1 MRTCGR
7 WLTVLG
13 LMMCVVAGAA
23 DLPGPTDDGYLLPN
37 GWRITPFGDVV
48 EMPDLMLNL
57 QPSPDGRVVVAI
69 HCGYNDHGLVTI
81 DAESNEAVQ
90 RIGLPTAWYGLAWS
104 PDGTKLYVSGG
115 NNSSKDGIRAPVYV
129 FDYADGRL
137 SDAPVRTLMGDAA
150 PEDIYWAGLV
160 HHPTESKLFAA
171 NRTSGNVVVFDT
183 ESGAILGK
191 IRAEVNP
198 YSLVLSDDGSTLYCS
213 NWGSDSVSVIDV
225 ESMTVSFVIGVGDNP
240 NDMVLAE
247 DGRLFVA
254 CSNDN
259 SVTIIDTKL
268 NRATGSIVTSMYPN
282 APEGSTPNALALD
295 PDHETLYIANADN
308 NNVCVVNI
316 DDAGEEDVLGF
327 IPAGWY
333 PSAVGVS
340 ADGEKLY
347 IGNGKG
353 ASGSANPTGP
363 HSPIR
368 QDGEKQV
375 TVKNSLYGT
384 VNIVDIKSNRKKLRE
399 LTKQAYENCPYND
412 ELLAAARPPK
422 DKDTVIPS
430 QVGAGSPIK
439 HVIYII
445 KENRTYDQVFGD
457 LPQGNGDPRLA
468 VFGEEITP
476 NHHKLAEQFVLFDNL
491 YCDAEV
497 SVDGHQW
504 SNAAY
509 ATDFIEKLWPASYGR
524 KSAAPYTEAATPA
537 SGYLWDQCARKGL
550 TYRSYGEYARRVSE
564 DGPMDG
570 RVSGLVG
577 HVAPHYLNW
586 GARDVENAAEFIKE
600 FDQYEANFD
609 SGNPEERLPN
619 FIVMGLPEDH
629 TKGSRPG
636 APTVQAS
643 VASNDYALGM
653 IIERLT
659 HSKYWPELAVFVI
672 EDDAQDGPD
681 HVDARRTIGL
691 VVSPY
696 TKRGIVDS
704 TFYTTSSM
712 LRTIELVL
720 GLQPMSQFDAAAT
733 PMYAAFSNK
742 ADQTPYEHLEPRI
755 DIHAL
760 NDQRAWGAKE
770 SLAMDLSDYD
780 RAPMFTLNE
789 IIWKNV
795 KGADSEMPLPVH
807 RFHAASLE

>member
-1 MRTCGR
+1 MRKIGVS
-7 WLTVLG
+7 VLG
-13 LMMCVVAGAA
+13 LATIACSVAGAA
-23 DLPGPTDDGYLLPN
+23 DLPGLTDDGYLLPN

-48 EMPDLMLNL
+48 EMPDLILNL
-57 QPSPDGRVVVAI
+57 QPSPDRRVMVAI
-69 HCGYNDHGLVTI
+69 HCGFNDHGLVTI
-81 DAESNEAVQ
+81 DAETNEAVQ
-90 RIGLPTAWYGLAWS
+90 RITLPTAWYGLAWS
-104 PDGTKLYVSGG
+104 PDGAKLYVSGG
-115 NNSSKDGIRAPVYV
+115 NNNDRKGIRAPVYV

-137 SDAPVRTLMGDAA
+137 SDAPVQTLVEDAE
-150 PEDIYWAGLV
+150 PKNIYWAGLV
-160 HHPTESKLFAA
+160 HHPSAPRLFAA
-171 NRTSGNVVVFDT
+171 NRTSGDVLVFDT
-183 ESGAILGK
+183 ESGAIVK
-191 IRAEVNP
+191 RIRAEVNP
-198 YSLVLSDDGSTLYCS
+198 YSLVLNEDASTLYCS

-225 ESMTVSFVIGVGDNP
+225 ESLSVVSTIGVGDNP
-240 NDMVLAE
+240 NDMVLAD

-254 CSNDN
+254 CANDN
-259 SVTIIDTKL
+259 TVTIIDTKS

-295 PDHETLYIANADN
+295 PGHETLYVANADN
-308 NNVCVVNI
+308 NNVCVVNV
-316 DDAGEEDVLGF
+316 DDPGEEDVMGF
-327 IPAGWY
+327 VPAGWY
-333 PSAVGVS
+333 PSAVAVS
-340 ADGEKLY
+340 SDGGKLY

-353 ASGSANPTGP
+353 ASSSANPTGP
-363 HSPIR
+363 LSPIR
-368 QDGEKQV
+368 GDEKQI

-384 VNIVDIKSNRKKLRE
+384 VNVIDIDANRDKLRE
-399 LTKQAYENCPYND
+399 LTKQSYDNCPYND
-412 ELLAAARPPK
+412 ELLAAARQPE
-422 DKDTVIPS
+422 DKNTIVPS
-430 QVGAGSPIK
+430 RVGAGSPIK

-457 LPQGNGDPRLA
+457 LSQGNGDPRLT
-468 VFGEEITP
+468 VFGEEVTP
-476 NHHKLAEQFVLFDNL
+476 NQHALAETFVLFDNL

-509 ATDFIEKLWPASYGR
+509 ATDFIEKLWPASYGG
-524 KSAAPYTEAATPA
+524 KSAAPYTDAATPA

-570 RVSGLVG
+570 RVPGLVG
-577 HVAPHYLNW
+577 HVAPNYLNW
-586 GARDVENAAEFIKE
+586 GARDYENAEEFIKE
-600 FDQYEANFD
+600 FDEFEANFD
-609 SGNPEERLPN
+609 STNPEERLPN

-636 APTVQAS
+636 APTVQAA

-653 IIERLT
+653 IIERVT
-659 HSKYWPELAVFVI
+659 QSKYWPELAVCVI
-672 EDDAQDGPD
+672 EDDAQNGPD

-696 TKRGIVDS
+696 AKRGIVDS

-712 LRTIELVL
+712 LRTIELLL

-733 PMYAAFSNK
+733 PMYAAFSNV
-742 ADQTPYEHLEPRI
+742 ADSTPYEHIEPRI
-755 DIHAL
+755 DIHAT
-760 NDQRAWGAKE
+760 NDERAWGAKE